1 MARQHN
7 SAETREMIIAS
18 AIDLFQAKGYSKTTL
33 EDIVSGA
40 GMTRGAFYWNFK
52 SKNDILDE
60 IERRYEAY
68 YCNIYSN
75 LQEQASAYETLRS
88 LIQKNLR
95 TKMIPNPY
103 VIMIRYKIE
112 SAIELKDL
120 IKRQQEL
127 DAQFVAFIQRQVQR
141 GIDQKEFGAALPAY
155 EIALYIYTYLLGF
168 ESLITTHKMN
178 CGPMAGVDE
187 GMLAHYVDL
196 ILKPLLT

>member
-40 GMTRGAFYWNFK
+40 GLTRGAFYWNFK
-52 SKNDILDE
+52 GKSDILDE

-68 YCNIYSN
+68 YCNIYSD
-75 LQEQASAYETLRS
+75 LEEQPSAHETLRF
-88 LIQKNLR
+88 LIRKNIH
-95 TKMIPNPY
+95 TKLTPNPY

-120 IKRQQEL
+120 ITRQQDL

-141 GIDQKEFGAALPAY
+141 GIDQKEFAATLPAS

-168 ESLITTHKMN
+168 ESFITTHKISG
-178 CGPMAGVDE
+178 GPMAGVDE
-187 GMLAHYVDL
+187 TMLEHYIDL
-196 ILKPLLT
+196 ILKPLLA